1 VRKGVWGLKMID
13 DLRRA
18 QAAFCLYHA
27 SGAVGQ
33 QGEAEAVVGED
44 ALSVGPLIVDFQDA
58 DALRAADYRIELDL
72 WPDRRLV
79 LTQLGRRFDT
89 FTQELRR
96 ARNQARVSG
105 LLAHGITSPEVF
117 SGAVLGSTPP
127 RPAEIQVYHTHVT
140 VVPHDGD
147 PWQAPLGALTAVAT
161 QDDPAGVVLKTEAGH
176 TVVGQLGRH
185 RDAFQRAVLARLEE
199 QARLLTQLTGE
210 EGFADG
216 LGIPRARI
224 NGFERQLERFTAP
237 ERLAGAEALLAVGSG
252 EPRLGFV
259 QLLDPDG
266 EALQSPEGLPENWAS
281 FLLVPAGGLTVFEI
295 LAGPSAATYVFR
307 GGIEAVNRDLQAL
320 HFRRSQLAL
329 TGQQAEVTPA
339 NPHRLALRKLAPLQR
354 LREST
359 ATRLIHSESWVK
371 TLHSALA

>member
-1 VRKGVWGLKMID
+1 MTD

-18 QAAFCLYHA
+18 KAAFCLYHA
-27 SGAVGQ
+27 NGAAGQ

-44 ALSVGPLIVDFQDA
+44 ALSVGGLIASFQDA

-72 WPDRRLV
+72 WPDRKLV

-89 FTQELRR
+89 FTQALRR

-117 SGAVLGSTPP
+117 SGAVLGSTPLC
-127 RPAEIQVYHTHVT
+127 PAEIQVFNTHVT

-147 PWQAPLGALTAVAT
+147 PWQVPLGALTAVTT
-161 QDDPAGVVLKTEAGH
+161 QEDPVGVALKTETGH
-176 TVVGQLGRH
+176 TILGQLGRH
-185 RDAFQRAVLARLEE
+185 RDAFHRAVLGRWEE
-199 QARLLTQLTGE
+199 QARLLTQLTGQA
-210 EGFADG
+210 GFADG
-216 LGIPRARI
+216 LGVPRARV

-252 EPRLGFV
+252 EPRLGFI

-266 EALQSPEGLPENWAS
+266 EALQSPEALPENWAA
-281 FLLVPAGGLTVFEI
+281 FLLVPARDLTVLEI

-307 GGIEAVNRDLQAL
+307 GGNR
-320 HFRRSQLAL
+320 
-329 TGQQAEVTPA
+329 GGEP
-339 NPHRLALRKLAPLQR
+339 
-354 LREST
+354 
-359 ATRLIHSESWVK
+359 
-371 TLHSALA
+371 

>member
-1 VRKGVWGLKMID
+1 MTD
-13 DLRRA
+13 DPRRA
-18 QAAFCLYHA
+18 KATFCLYHA
-27 SGAVGQ
+27 NGAAGQ
-33 QGEAEAVVGED
+33 QGEAEAEVGED
-44 ALSVGPLIVDFQDA
+44 ALSVGGLIVSFQDA

-72 WPDRRLV
+72 WPDRKLV

-89 FTQELRR
+89 FTQALRR

-127 RPAEIQVYHTHVT
+127 RPAEIQVFNTHVT

-147 PWQAPLGALTAVAT
+147 PWQVPLGALTAVVT
-161 QDDPAGVVLKTEAGH
+161 QDDPPGVALKTETGH
-176 TVVGQLGRH
+176 TILGQLGRH
-185 RDAFQRAVLARLEE
+185 RDAFHRAVLGRWEE
-199 QARLLTQLTGE
+199 QARLLTHLTGQAE
-210 EGFADG
+210 FADG
-216 LGIPRARI
+216 LGVPRARV
-224 NGFERQLERFTAP
+224 NGFERQLKRFTAP

-266 EALQSPEGLPENWAS
+266 EALQSPEALPENWAA
-281 FLLVPAGGLTVFEI
+281 FLLVPAGDLTVLEI

-320 HFRRSQLAL
+320 HFRRAPLAL

-339 NPHRLALRKLAPLQR
+339 NPHRLALRKLEPLRR
-354 LREST
+354 LRQGTT
-359 ATRLIHSESWVK
+359 ARLIHNEGWVK
-371 TLHSALA
+371 ALHSALA